1 MGVTLAPPANLVRE
15 AVIEV
20 AQLPD
25 QDLLQ
30 VMQFVR
36 ELKERQIIAPRR
48 PSVAEIRAEAKRLAA
63 EMGDMSR
70 EEVMAQFRASTE
82 RIRLQAIADG
92 TAIEGD
98 WQGD

>member
-1 MGVTLAPPANLVRE
+1 MGVALAPPANLVRE

-36 ELKERQIIAPRR
+36 ELKQRQTIAARR
-48 PSVAEIRAEAKRLAA
+48 PSVAEIRAKAKRLAA
-63 EMGDMSR
+63 EIGDMSR
-70 EEVMAQFRASTE
+70 AEVMAQFHATTE
-82 RIRLQAIADG
+82 RIRHQAIADG
-92 TAIEGD
+92 TAIEED
-98 WQGD
+98 WQSN

>member
-36 ELKERQIIAPRR
+36 ELKQRQTKSARR
-48 PSVAEIRAEAKRLAA
+48 PSVAEIRAE
-63 EMGDMSR
+63 S
-70 EEVMAQFRASTE
+70 VF
-82 RIRLQAIADG
+82 
-92 TAIEGD
+92 
-98 WQGD
+98 

>member
-1 MGVTLAPPANLVRE
+1 MGIAMAPPANLVRE

-25 QDLLQ
+25 QDLLL

-36 ELKERQIIAPRR
+36 KLKQRQTMSVQR
-48 PSVAEIRAEAKRLAA
+48 PSVAEISAEAKRLAA

-70 EEVMAQFRASTE
+70 EEVMAQFRATTE

-98 WQGD
+98 WQDD